1 MLDFHDYVCL
11 GASGGKECMVI
22 MNKIFK
28 FEQIN
33 SNELNINTINILNE
47 HLTKHNATVFEV
59 YENYILVSFDY
70 FNSKSRIA
78 KQKRIL
84 LYFDFNNLLI
94 FIEDHKLFN
103 KFDQLFKENFHRSN
117 QELLRLFFIELISED
132 MENIDEFEKIITI
145 AEDNAIKDSKKDYL
159 NKIIKFRKQLLNL
172 KHYYNQLQVIFDGLL
187 ENENKFFDD
196 EALRKLNI
204 IHNRID
210 RLQLGVLNLRD
221 YVTQMREAYQSQID
235 IEQNNLMK
243 IFTLITAIFLPLTLM
258 VGWYGMNFKYMPEL
272 NSLYGYPIF
281 IAGSI
286 IVSIVLLI
294 YFKKKHW
301 F

>member
-1 MLDFHDYVCL
+1 MCL
-11 GASGGKECMVI
+11 AAAGGKECVVI

-94 FIEDHKLFN
+94 FIGDHKLFN

-172 KHYYNQLQVIFDGLL
+172 KHYYNQLQVIFDGFL

>member
-1 MLDFHDYVCL
+1 MINLRL
-11 GASGGKECMVI
+11 GELT
-22 MNKIFK
+22 MNKILK
-28 FEQIN
+28 YEQIN
-33 SNELNINTINILNE
+33 SNELNPTTINILNE

-78 KQKRIL
+78 KEKRIL

-103 KFDQLFKENFHRSN
+103 KFQQLFKENFHRNN

-172 KHYYNQLQVIFDGLL
+172 KHYYNQLQVIFDGFL

-286 IVSIVLLI
+286 IVSIILLI

>member
-1 MLDFHDYVCL
+1 MFDFHDYVCL
-11 GASGGKECMVI
+11 AASGGKECMVI

-132 MENIDEFEKIITI
+132 MENIDEF
-145 AEDNAIKDSKKDYL
+145 
-159 NKIIKFRKQLLNL
+159 
-172 KHYYNQLQVIFDGLL
+172 
-187 ENENKFFDD
+187 
-196 EALRKLNI
+196 
-204 IHNRID
+204 
-210 RLQLGVLNLRD
+210 
-221 YVTQMREAYQSQID
+221 
-235 IEQNNLMK
+235 
-243 IFTLITAIFLPLTLM
+243 
-258 VGWYGMNFKYMPEL
+258 
-272 NSLYGYPIF
+272 
-281 IAGSI
+281 
-286 IVSIVLLI
+286 
-294 YFKKKHW
+294 
-301 F
+301 

>member
-1 MLDFHDYVCL
+1 MPGSLYNHTYYNTYFD
-11 GASGGKECMVI
+11 KII

-70 FNSKSRIA
+70 FDSKSRIA

-172 KHYYNQLQVIFDGLL
+172 KHYYNQLQVIFDGFL

>member
-11 GASGGKECMVI
+11 GASGGKERMVI

-70 FNSKSRIA
+70 FNSKTRIA

-172 KHYYNQLQVIFDGLL
+172 KHYYNQLQVIFDGFL
-187 ENENKFFDD
+187 ENENKYFDD